1 MTDET
6 KIEAMSDEELA
17 EKLDVFLD
25 GCYDF
30 AHAPWEEK
38 PPGSRHAAMRRLEL
52 VREMLGPPSKAE
64 AHTVATLRAALRKS
78 EAERLAALGQVEDLR
93 EKLAAPALA
102 DEEKY
107 ARIGRMVVQLVKD
120 YDLNRLVVQLPH
132 PSPMCPCAECQ
143 GRFDNLGKGKP

>member
-1 MTDET
+1 MRSWPRSSTCSWT
-6 KIEAMSDEELA
+6 AVTTSRTR
-17 EKLDVFLD
+17 
-25 GCYDF
+25 
-30 AHAPWEEK
+30 
-38 PPGSRHAAMRRLEL
+38 PGRRSLQEVDTQPCADWSL
-52 VREMLGPPSKAE
+52 CARCSARPKAE